1 MNGNGADA
9 FLIEGDKGINE
20 GTGDDGTFGL
30 DCTFKGSAFELQ
42 RMISLSASGSFGKD
56 EEVSSLF
63 HFLRHCLNDLHRLSD
78 VLSVH
83 DEGTQGLADLFEQD
97 DVGRFLFNDE
107 GKGAR
112 AGFKENQ
119 NIKQTLMIGE
129 HDESVLLGQ
138 VFQAMGF
145 YFHPSGTVR
154 QNRRPFDPAEAF
166 LIADIFPGGAFTNMV
181 KVVKGLVKEP
191 EYH

>member
-1 MNGNGADA
+1 
-9 FLIEGDKGINE
+9 
-20 GTGDDGTFGL
+20 
-30 DCTFKGSAFELQ
+30 
-42 RMISLSASGSFGKD
+42 
-56 EEVSSLF
+56 
-63 HFLRHCLNDLHRLSD
+63 
-78 VLSVH
+78 
-83 DEGTQGLADLFEQD
+83 D
-97 DVGRFLFNDE
+97 DVSRFLFNDE

-138 VFQAMGF
+138 VFQAMCF